1 MPALAAGWLY
11 QRTAA
16 AAAAWYSNTQY
27 GPLALTS
34 TAATAATAAG
44 YRGTR

>member
-16 AAAAWYSNTQY
+16 AAAAWYSHTQY

-34 TAATAATAAG
+34 TAATAAG